1 MKYRKGK
8 KVHHSEW
15 VPGKVYFLENGTS
28 PFELV
33 SKPPVAPWNSKD
45 ESNYKA
51 EYLSGIRADGTK
63 TYLIEAI
70 EEEEETQMTKKLYEI
85 KDEDNNVSYGHKLA
99 RDSSGNWVMEIK
111 GRGDVVSVEPSKIKE
126 VLPYTIDVS
135 FSDTGQNY
143 SYISEAGF
151 ASVGDL
157 FVIDAPS
164 GRQIVRVESVNT
176 ESKSATKEFKP
187 LGKLLLDTE

>member
-1 MKYRKGK
+1 MKYKMGK

-15 VPGKVYFLENGTS
+15 VPGKVYFLEGGTS
-28 PFELV
+28 PFLLV
-33 SKPPVAPWNSKD
+33 SKPPTASWNHRD

-51 EYLSGIRADGTK
+51 EYISGVKADGTK

-70 EEEEETQMTKKLYEI
+70 EQEETQMATKLYEI
-85 KDEDNNVSYGHKLA
+85 KDDIGNLSYGHKLA
-99 RDSSGNWVMEIK
+99 RDSSGKWVMEIK
-111 GRGDVVSVEPSKIKE
+111 GRGDIVAVEPSKIKE

-135 FSDTGQNY
+135 FSNTGQNY

-164 GRQIVRVESVNT
+164 GREIVRVEGVNT
-176 ESKSATKEFKP
+176 EKKSATKEFKP